1 MAIHPRKARTP
12 HTPQTPPTSPEGPPG
27 PLLGPVFAEPVPG
40 SDPANFGI
48 PHASDGA
55 IYAQISALLKT
66 QTVAFPKSRVAD
78 DALITLNDI
87 YGPSG
92 AGVIAAIRAAGRL
105 TFHSVG
111 DTGASEVRKYRD
123 EIRVADQLT
132 TDSHTT
138 EATNRA
144 AFFFHLG
151 DVIYSFGESRY
162 YYDQFY
168 EPYRAYPAP
177 ILAIAGNHDSFVVP
191 GTAGADE
198 PLAIFTRNFCAE
210 RPVITPEAGSLHRTA
225 MTLPGVYFALDLPFA
240 RIIALFSNALEDPG
254 LISSEGG
261 RWPGVPDTQLPFL
274 EAQLKKIKDEKYQGA
289 VILATHH
296 PAFSY
301 SPPPASGVQSANH
314 SGSSDM
320 LRDIDTICA
329 KTGVYPHAF
338 LSAHAHC
345 YQRYTRMITMSG
357 MAMDIPFVV
366 CGNGGHNV
374 NPLVRTTRN
383 GTAHE
388 PENGTDMSYLEHKPA
403 VKATGLKLEKYD
415 DHNYGYLRVTA
426 DAQQL
431 RIAYHQAGVRSL
443 LQSRYDLVTLDL
455 RTRQLVAN

>member
-1 MAIHPRKARTP
+1 MTTRPRKP
-12 HTPQTPPTSPEGPPG
+12 HVPPHNPAGPG
-27 PLLGPVFAEPVPG
+27 ALIGPVFAEPVPG
-40 SDPANFGI
+40 SDPSSFGT
-48 PHASDGA
+48 PHESDGA
-55 IYAQISALLKT
+55 IYAQISDLLKK

-78 DALITLNDI
+78 DAVITLNDI

-92 AGVIAAIRAAGRL
+92 GAVIAAIKAAGRL

-111 DTGASEVRKYRD
+111 DTGASDVRKYRD

-132 TDSHTT
+132 TDSQTT
-138 EATNRA
+138 EASNRA
-144 AFFFHLG
+144 AFFMHLG

-177 ILAIAGNHDSFVVP
+177 ILAIPGNHDSFVVP
-191 GTAGADE
+191 GTAPADE
-198 PLAIFTRNFCAE
+198 PLSIFMRNFCAE

-240 RIIALFSNALEDPG
+240 RVIALFSNALEDPG
-254 LISSEGG
+254 VISSEGG
-261 RWPGVPDTQLPFL
+261 RWPGVPDFQLSFL
-274 EAQLKKIKDEKYQGA
+274 EAQLRKIKTENYQGA

-296 PAFSY
+296 PSFTY
-301 SPPPASGVQSANH
+301 SPPPAAGSQNANH
-314 SGSSDM
+314 SGSMDM

-329 KTGVYPHAF
+329 KVGVYPHAF

-345 YQRYTRMITMSG
+345 YQRYTRTISMGGTEREV
-357 MAMDIPFVV
+357 PFVV

-374 NPLVRTTRN
+374 NPLVRSTRG
-383 GTAHE
+383 GTLHE
-388 PENGTDMSYLEHKPA
+388 PENGTDMSYLERAPA
-403 VKATGLKLEKYD
+403 VEAKGLLLEKYD

-426 DAQQL
+426 DTNQL

-443 LQSRYDLVTLDL
+443 LQSRYDLVTIDL
-455 RTRQLVAN
+455 KTRQLVAN